1 MQEEMPDD
9 SGEFENPPDF
19 FPYKEPIP
27 IEDHPGDYGDP
38 IEVKVEAVF
47 ITQGEDVQRFVLL
60 TDGERKLP
68 IFIGGF
74 EATSIMSALDAH
86 QPDRPMTHDLT
97 KTIIEKLE
105 GTLDRVVIDDL
116 WGSTYYAKIY
126 LLLEDEEIEVDSRPS
141 DAIAIALRFECPIY
155 VADGILEHGSA

>member
-1 MQEEMPDD
+1 MHEEMPDE

-27 IEDHPGDYGDP
+27 IEEHPGDYGDP

-47 ITQGEDVQRFVLL
+47 VTQGEQVQRFVLL

-74 EATSIMSALDAH
+74 EATSIMSVLESQ
-86 QPDRPMTHDLT
+86 QPDRPMSHDLM
-97 KTIIEKLE
+97 KTVIEKLE

-126 LLLEDEEIEVDSRPS
+126 LVQDDEEIEIDSRPS
-141 DAIAIALRFECPIY
+141 DAIALAVRFDCPIY
-155 VADGILEHGSA
+155 VADGILEHGSS